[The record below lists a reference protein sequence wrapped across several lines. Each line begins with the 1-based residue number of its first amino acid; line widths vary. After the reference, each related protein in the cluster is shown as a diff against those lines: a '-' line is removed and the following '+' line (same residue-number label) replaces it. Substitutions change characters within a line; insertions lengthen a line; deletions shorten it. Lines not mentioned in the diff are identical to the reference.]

1 MPPKEKKT
9 KEQIAKAA
17 AAGGKGKKKKWSKG
31 KVRDKLNNA
40 VFFDKNTLEKFMK
53 EVKTYKFIT
62 PSVVSERLRIGGSLA
77 RAALR
82 DLAKEGL
89 IKPVVLHQSQMIYT
103 RATGDEEGV
112 EAE

>member
-40 VFFDKNTLEKFMK
+40 VFFDKNSLDKFMK
-53 EVKTYKFIT
+53 EVKTYKLIT

-82 DLAKEGL
+82 DLASEGL
-89 IKPVVLHQSQMIYT
+89 IKPVVIHQGQIIYT
-103 RATGDEEGV
+103 RSVGDNEE
-112 EAE
+112 EDAE